1 MSAHKTKNDDINS
14 KIADFMADIDE
25 IVLGKKSNIE
35 SEQSEWQQCFD
46 ETTQAIYYWNT
57 KTNECSWDPPP
68 ISDTQQSTSE
78 LNSKKRSQTTVES
91 KSPKKL
97 KSKSLIAEYTSSE
110 SENEVEE
117 EEEDEE
123 GNVNEIDELLE
134 EVLEKKDEPLPSTD
148 LYPLFEADCRAALAR
163 LSDLADRS
171 KDILA
176 LQIQLETRLE
186 DCLAGYLAKSY
197 AVRKLEEALVQI
209 DEFERIHLTTTM
221 KPIKPSLTTSE
232 MALLLSLPPP
242 PPPPSPPP
250 SSNETDPTAQSFNN
264 KHNSDADKPSYHH
277 HHHHS
282 KDKKTKP
289 AKTLPT
295 DLIQKWTHA
304 RQELRSTIP
313 DIDDS

>member
-1 MSAHKTKNDDINS
+1 M
-14 KIADFMADIDE
+14 
-25 IVLGKKSNIE
+25 
-35 SEQSEWQQCFD
+35 
-46 ETTQAIYYWNT
+46 
-57 KTNECSWDPPP
+57 
-68 ISDTQQSTSE
+68 
-78 LNSKKRSQTTVES
+78 
-91 KSPKKL
+91 
-97 KSKSLIAEYTSSE
+97 
-110 SENEVEE
+110 
-117 EEEDEE
+117 
-123 GNVNEIDELLE
+123 
-134 EVLEKKDEPLPSTD
+134 
-148 LYPLFEADCRAALAR
+148 
-163 LSDLADRS
+163 
-171 KDILA
+171 
-176 LQIQLETRLE
+176 E

-282 KDKKTKP
+282 KDKKTVNIHTTSSHLLIHSHFQKP